1 MKITIRDVAEK
12 SGVSVGT
19 VSRVFNG
26 YTDVSEATKKH
37 VMQVANELGYTPN
50 IAARTLSSKR
60 TKTIALIIN
69 EINISLGL
77 TFPLEVMSGVIKYT
91 DDSDYEFVFYSINLK
106 KQRQKTLKQFC
117 NEHNITGV
125 IIQGLRLSDPYYN
138 ELQTTDIPC
147 VIIDMKINNPK
158 VGTISIDNETASKQV
173 AETLIQYGHK
183 DILYISGKRD
193 VGVSV
198 EREAGYRKAL
208 EENNITIN
216 ESLIQY
222 GNFNEEIAYLL
233 TKDALA
239 ENNFTA
245 IYAISDLMALGVL
258 KALNEMNIKVPEEI
272 SVFGFDDIVLSQYVQ
287 PPLATVKQD
296 MEVMGFSSAELL
308 ASILEGETSGDIKRY
323 IPHELKLRESL
334 RERK

>member
-37 VMQVANELGYTPN
+37 VMQVATKLGYTPN

-91 DDSDYEFVFYSINLK
+91 DDTDYEFVFYSMNLK
-106 KQRQKTLKQFC
+106 KQKQKTLKQFC
-117 NEHNITGV
+117 NEHNITGG
-125 IIQGLRLSDPYYN
+125 IIQGLKLSDPYYR

-183 DILYISGKRD
+183 DILFISGKRD
-193 VGVSV
+193 VGVSI
-198 EREAGYRKAL
+198 EREAGFRQGL
-208 EENNITIN
+208 EENNIAIN

-222 GNFNEEIAYLL
+222 ANFNEKIAYLL

-239 ENNFTA
+239 EYNFTA

-258 KALNEMNIKVPEEI
+258 NALKEMDIKVPDEM

-287 PPLATVKQD
+287 PALATVKQD
-296 MEVMGFSSAELL
+296 MEIMGFSAAELL
-308 ASILEGETSGDIKRY
+308 ASILDGETSGDIKRY
-323 IPHELKLRESL
+323 ISHELKLRESL